1 MLPRANVRTL
11 KDYGRTRILRE
22 GTPGLNGVCGYNDP
36 MPPIEPGVAPQEET
50 PKKLTVTERLKRSEA
65 ERERLER
72 EVDSLSEAA
81 LSKWLLIA
89 HRESSHVAMTQT
101 FSWRVTKPLRQVRLV
116 QRKVTEVGVVRTAQ
130 VVMGALQRRRKSTA
144 K

>member
-1 MLPRANVRTL
+1 
-11 KDYGRTRILRE
+11 
-22 GTPGLNGVCGYNDP
+22 
-36 MPPIEPGVAPQEET
+36 MPPIEPGDNPHAET
-50 PKKLTVTERLKRSEA
+50 PKKLTVTERLKQSEA
-65 ERERLER
+65 ERIRLQR

-101 FSWRVTKPLRQVRLV
+101 VSWRITKPLRAVRIV
-116 QRKVTEVGVVRTAQ
+116 QRRVAEVGVVETAH
-130 VVMGALQRRRKSTA
+130 VVAATLQRRRKSSG